1 MNKKM
6 NYLAFIPVFGAVV
19 LLFWLFIKVARGEIN
34 KKKFNAYFFSSGL
47 FGFLSVLVSVLF
59 LNFIYSLIGIRNFIE
74 NYGLLI
80 AYIVGGYS
88 MNLFTFAL
96 INKKWNDLQKF

>member
-47 FGFLSVLVSVLF
+47 FGFLSVLISVLF